1 MTSPIIKKLATVSLV
16 CIFLIILAGSIV
28 RATGSGM
35 GCPDWPQCFGYN
47 IPPSN
52 IETLTWRSG
61 KEFKQGQMILLDNH
75 FWVANADLT
84 TAQEFSSVNWS
95 KFDRHEYTIF
105 NPMHTW
111 IEFINR
117 LIGALSGLPILLM
130 TFIGFIQIRKSIWNA
145 LLSGSVLFLLG
156 FEAWLGKLVVDGNLV
171 PNQITIHMMGSV
183 AIVLLLLV
191 LRARNDNATKALPKS
206 ILRTLVVLLLA
217 VVVQIFLGT
226 QTRELVDAAVH
237 HGILN
242 RFEIIPSIEELMPRI
257 HRSFAWFI
265 LAITSLLFYQKR
277 VKRLHIPGFN
287 ALIFGIALEWM
298 VGVVLYFLG
307 LPQLMQP
314 VHLVLSIGILSS
326 ISYPLFLALRRS

>member
-16 CIFLIILAGSIV
+16 CIFLVILAGSIV

-84 TAQEFSSVNWS
+84 TAQEFSSANWS

-130 TFIGFIQIRKSIWNA
+130 TFIGFIQVRKSIWNA

-226 QTRELVDAAVH
+226 QTRELVDAAVD

-242 RFEIIPSIEELMPRI
+242 RFEIIPSMEELMPRI

-265 LAITSLLFYQKR
+265 LAITTPTIHSRAIPKIKALKPGICSRLTLF
-277 VKRLHIPGFN
+277 
-287 ALIFGIALEWM
+287 
-298 VGVVLYFLG
+298 
-307 LPQLMQP
+307 
-314 VHLVLSIGILSS
+314 
-326 ISYPLFLALRRS
+326 

>member
-1 MTSPIIKKLATVSLV
+1 MNSPVIKRLATISL
-16 CIFLIILAGSIV
+16 IFIFFVILAGSIV

-47 IPPSN
+47 IPPTN

-61 KEFKQGQMILLDNH
+61 KAFKQGQMILLDNH
-75 FWVANADLT
+75 FWIANSDLI
-84 TAQEFSSVNWS
+84 TAKEFSSTNWT
-95 KFDRHEYTIF
+95 KFDRHEYTVF
-105 NPMHTW
+105 NPVHTW

-117 LIGALSGLPILLM
+117 LLGALSGLPIFLM
-130 TFIGFIQIRKSIWNA
+130 TLIAFIQIRKSVWNA

-191 LRARNDNATKALPKS
+191 LRARNDQYSKALPKS
-206 ILRTLVVLLLA
+206 ILRTLVLLLLA

-226 QTRELVDAAVH
+226 QTRELVDIAVD
-237 HGILN
+237 HGFLN
-242 RFEIIPSIEELMPRI
+242 RFDIIPSIEELMPRV

-265 LAITSLLFYQKR
+265 LAIASLLFYQKR
-277 VKRLHIPGFN
+277 VKGLHIPGFN
-287 ALIFGIALEWM
+287 ALIFAIALEWT
-298 VGVVLYFLG
+298 VGVVLYFFG

-314 VHLVLSIGILSS
+314 LHLVLSIGILSS
-326 ISYPLFLALRRS
+326 ISYPLFLALRR

>member
-1 MTSPIIKKLATVSLV
+1 MNSPVIKKLATMSL
-16 CIFLIILAGSIV
+16 IFIFFVILAGSIV

-61 KEFKQGQMILLDNH
+61 KVFKQGQMILLDNH
-75 FWVANADLT
+75 FWIANSDLI
-84 TAQEFSSVNWS
+84 TAKEFSSTNWT
-95 KFDRHEYTIF
+95 KFDRHEYTVF
-105 NPMHTW
+105 NPVHTW

-117 LIGALSGLPILLM
+117 LLGALSGLPIFLM
-130 TFIGFIQIRKSIWNA
+130 TLIAFIQIRKSVWNA

-156 FEAWLGKLVVDGNLV
+156 FEAWLGKRVVDGNLV

-191 LRARNDNATKALPKS
+191 LRARNDQYAKALPKS
-206 ILRTLVVLLLA
+206 ILRTLVLLLLA

-226 QTRELVDAAVH
+226 QTRELVDIAVDQ
-237 HGILN
+237 GFSN
-242 RFEIIPSIEELMPRI
+242 RFDIIPSIEELMPRV

-265 LAITSLLFYQKR
+265 LAIASLLFYQKR
-277 VKRLHIPGFN
+277 VKGLHIPGFN
-287 ALIFGIALEWM
+287 ALIFAIALEWT
-298 VGVVLYFLG
+298 VGVVLYFFG
-307 LPQLMQP
+307 VPQLMQP
-314 VHLVLSIGILSS
+314 LHLVLSIGILSS

>member
-1 MTSPIIKKLATVSLV
+1 MNSPVIKKLATISL
-16 CIFLIILAGSIV
+16 IFIFFVILAGSIV

-61 KEFKQGQMILLDNH
+61 KVFKQGQMILLDNH
-75 FWVANADLT
+75 FWIANSDLI
-84 TAQEFSSVNWS
+84 TAKEFSSTNWT
-95 KFDRHEYTIF
+95 KFDRHEYTVF
-105 NPMHTW
+105 NPVHTW

-117 LIGALSGLPILLM
+117 LLGALSGLPIFLM
-130 TFIGFIQIRKSIWNA
+130 TLIAFIQIRKSVWNA

-156 FEAWLGKLVVDGNLV
+156 FEAWLGKRVVDGNLV

-191 LRARNDNATKALPKS
+191 LRARNDQYAKALPKS
-206 ILRTLVVLLLA
+206 ILRTLVLLLLA

-226 QTRELVDAAVH
+226 QTRELVDIAVDQ
-237 HGILN
+237 GFSN
-242 RFEIIPSIEELMPRI
+242 RFDIIPSIEELMPRV

-265 LAITSLLFYQKR
+265 LAIASLLFYQKR
-277 VKRLHIPGFN
+277 VKGLHIPGFN
-287 ALIFGIALEWM
+287 ALIFAIALEWT
-298 VGVVLYFLG
+298 VGVVLYFFG
-307 LPQLMQP
+307 VPQLMQP
-314 VHLVLSIGILSS
+314 LHLVLSIGILSS

>member
-1 MTSPIIKKLATVSLV
+1 
-16 CIFLIILAGSIV
+16 
-28 RATGSGM
+28 
-35 GCPDWPQCFGYN
+35 
-47 IPPSN
+47 
-52 IETLTWRSG
+52 
-61 KEFKQGQMILLDNH
+61 
-75 FWVANADLT
+75 
-84 TAQEFSSVNWS
+84 
-95 KFDRHEYTIF
+95 
-105 NPMHTW
+105 MHTW

-145 LLSGSVLFLLG
+145 LLSSSVLFLLG

-226 QTRELVDAAVH
+226 QTRELVDAAVD

-277 VKRLHIPGFN
+277 VKGLHIPGFN